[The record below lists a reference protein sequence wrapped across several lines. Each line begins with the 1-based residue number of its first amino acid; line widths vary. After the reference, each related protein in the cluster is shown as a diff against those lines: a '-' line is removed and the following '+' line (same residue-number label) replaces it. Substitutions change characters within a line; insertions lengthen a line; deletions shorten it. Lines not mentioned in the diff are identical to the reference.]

1 MGQASPG
8 CNVIRL
14 RREVIRLLLLVALLH
29 VATTLPQS
37 LRAESSGPV
46 PSASSMPVSADKVQ
60 PTPAWTKFCER
71 LPQECSIDLTEPETL
86 SLTPETWGVIVE
98 VNERVNSMIRAVTD
112 WDHWGVE
119 DRWDYPDDGAGDCE
133 DIQLQKRRLLTAFG
147 LPRRAMRMTVVL
159 DELHAGHAV
168 LMVLTDRGD
177 FILDNKTNAVL
188 PWSDTPYDYHKRE
201 GAEGL
206 AWVALSHQRA
216 PVVTA
221 AKGATSLP

>member
-1 MGQASPG
+1 
-8 CNVIRL
+8 
-14 RREVIRLLLLVALLH
+14 
-29 VATTLPQS
+29 
-37 LRAESSGPV
+37 
-46 PSASSMPVSADKVQ
+46 MPVSADKVQ

-177 FILDNKTNAVL
+177 FERHHWRAYLSSRV
-188 PWSDTPYDYHKRE
+188 TPD
-201 GAEGL
+201 G
-206 AWVALSHQRA
+206 
-216 PVVTA
+216 
-221 AKGATSLP
+221 